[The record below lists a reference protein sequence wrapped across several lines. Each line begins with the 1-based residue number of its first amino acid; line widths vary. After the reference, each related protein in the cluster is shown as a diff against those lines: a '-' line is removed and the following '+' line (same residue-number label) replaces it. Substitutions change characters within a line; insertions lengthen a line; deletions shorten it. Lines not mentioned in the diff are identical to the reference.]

1 MKMRKLGS
9 TGPAVS
15 AVGLGCMGM
24 SDLYGAADDAESIAT
39 IHGRSMPA

>member
-15 AVGLGCMGM
+15 ASYTQKLWIRVKRK
-24 SDLYGAADDAESIAT
+24 AAYLP
-39 IHGRSMPA
+39 G